1 MSMNIKPEN
10 RRLLEALSFI
20 DDSIVSDMLAEIK
33 VPDAPSPERNKKVT
47 RRSLRY
53 FLTLAACLMLL
64 IAAVPII
71 TYFVPR
77 IGIILDRK
85 SVV

>member
-33 VPDAPSPERNKKVT
+33 IPDAPTKKS
-47 RRSLRY
+47 R
-53 FLTLAACLMLL
+53 A
-64 IAAVPII
+64 
-71 TYFVPR
+71 
-77 IGIILDRK
+77 DQ
-85 SVV
+85 